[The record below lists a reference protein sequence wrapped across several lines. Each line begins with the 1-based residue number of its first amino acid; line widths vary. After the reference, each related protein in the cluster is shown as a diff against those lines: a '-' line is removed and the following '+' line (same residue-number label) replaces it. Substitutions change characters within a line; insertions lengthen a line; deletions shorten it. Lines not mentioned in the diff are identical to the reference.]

1 MTKPT
6 IKINRIA
13 RQVVNTPF
21 TVSGTISNPSLAPK
35 ANLEFSG
42 QPIAIEPFVAGG
54 LSVAFSFQHSG
65 FSTRGMHT
73 VTVTDKLS
81 GVSVRSNLFLVYG

>member
-21 TVSGTISNPSLAPK
+21 TVSGTIANPQVTTNST
-35 ANLEFSG
+35 LEFNG
-42 QPIAIEPFVAGG
+42 QRVALKPAALGG
-54 LSVAFSFQHSG
+54 LTIDFSYQHPG
-65 FSTRGMHT
+65 FSVRGMHT
-73 VTVTDKLS
+73 VTVTDEIS
-81 GVSVRSNLFLVYG
+81 GVSAKSNLFLVYG